1 MTLEHHNAIIL
12 FLSNLIAKCMQ
23 NTNKINISD
32 HRFSLV
38 FCSSLGC
45 EKERLVQREYTED

>member
-32 HRFSLV
+32 HRFSLI